1 MRGLD
6 RRSSGMTTGW
16 AQTHTCILGPIVSGI
31 SILPCLLLLLTLHLP
46 HLLVHRNMFSKYFS
60 MVAACGLSY
69 HLINLPTSLLIC
81 LNPNISMLLLL
92 LCTTALNT
100 VAFCARLG
108 LLFMTV
114 VRLVSLNKKNFN
126 MKRERVVFMVVVP
139 VILVSGVACTAIAAH
154 LEVVHGEGWGVWE
167 IAQFSIVDV
176 LISILIICASV
187 ANLKR
192 LRRFQKKLSSG
203 QKVVRWG
210 LNSESMICK

>member
-1 MRGLD
+1 
-6 RRSSGMTTGW
+6 MTTGW

-46 HLLVHRNMFSKYFS
+46 HLLLHRNMFSKYFS

-210 LNSESMICK
+210 LNSESMIGK

>member
-16 AQTHTCILGPIVSGI
+16 EQTHTCILGPIVSGI

>member
-46 HLLVHRNMFSKYFS
+46 HLLLHRNMFSKYFS

>member
-1 MRGLD
+1 
-6 RRSSGMTTGW
+6 MTTGW

-46 HLLVHRNMFSKYFS
+46 HLLLHRNMFSKYFS

>member
-1 MRGLD
+1 
-6 RRSSGMTTGW
+6 MTTGW

-46 HLLVHRNMFSKYFS
+46 HLLLHRNMFSKYFS

-81 LNPNISMLLLL
+81 LNPNISMLVLL

>member
-1 MRGLD
+1 
-6 RRSSGMTTGW
+6 MTTGW

-46 HLLVHRNMFSKYFS
+46 HLLLHRNMFSKYFS

-126 MKRERVVFMVVVP
+126 MKRERVVFMVMVP